1 MDNNET
7 LDLLTRQ
14 FRERYDGMA
23 EICAA
28 AEEAGR
34 WDKNR
39 DGSMEGFAFAAL
51 SGAIL
56 SLIVSDGNVGERET
70 AYLNSAFGF
79 DYTVDDLLGLFRF
92 SASDLREN
100 AVQNVTDTV
109 RALDEA
115 DPAAG
120 AEFCTL
126 LKLACRIISESDDG
140 VAENERALISRL
152 EEAAE

>member
-1 MDNNET
+1 MDNSET
-7 LDLLTRQ
+7 LDMLTRQ

-23 EICAA
+23 DLCAA
-28 AEEAGR
+28 AENDGR
-34 WDKNR
+34 WDSDR

-70 AYLNSAFGF
+70 EYLNGAFGF

-92 SASDLREN
+92 SASDLRDN
-100 AVQNVTDTV
+100 AAQNVTETV
-109 RALDEA
+109 RALDES
-115 DPAAG
+115 DPAVG
-120 AEFCTL
+120 AEFRAL

-140 VAENERALISRL
+140 VAEKERVLISRL
-152 EEAAE
+152 EKAAE

>member
-1 MDNNET
+1 MDNIET
-7 LDLLTRQ
+7 LDTLTRQ
-14 FRERYDGMA
+14 FRERYDGMT

-28 AEEAGR
+28 AEETGR
-34 WDKNR
+34 WNRER

-79 DYTVDDLLGLFRF
+79 DYTVDDLLDLFRF
-92 SASDLREN
+92 SASDLRGN
-100 AVQNVTDTV
+100 AVQKVRDTV
-109 RALDEA
+109 RALDKA

-120 AEFCTL
+120 AEFRAL

-140 VAENERALISRL
+140 VAEKEKALISRL
-152 EEAAE
+152 EKAAE